1 MKMAAERRPIDTTAQ
16 TTDVKLKPSSA
27 GLGMGMANRFPKEYS
42 VVPRKGNH
50 SLAVEGKKKG
60 GA

>member
-1 MKMAAERRPIDTTAQ
+1 MKNAPERRPIDTIEQ
-16 TTDVKLKPSSA
+16 TNDIKLKPASA
-27 GLGMGMANRFPKEYS
+27 GLGMGMGFRVPKEYGHL
-42 VVPRKGNH
+42 PRKGNH

>member
-1 MKMAAERRPIDTTAQ
+1 MKHAAERRPIDTLAQ
-16 TTDVKLKPSSA
+16 TSDVKLKPASA
-27 GLGMGMANRFPKEYS
+27 GLGMGMAHRVPKEYGHL
-42 VVPRKGNH
+42 PRKGNH